1 MKHDSEILKRIKSYF
16 MRRKS
21 ADEAYKFEREME
33 RDPFLYEAM
42 EGFEDML
49 TSDIQQALDELD
61 DRLDEKEKKKFLVF
75 TWQAAAIGL
84 VLIVGV
90 SVFAILGS
98 ENDEPESYTIDDT
111 NYNPRNVNPSF
122 TDMDKIKDSYAVDE
136 TADSSDQIEESTQS
150 NEIDFAVSE
159 TAPKKE
165 VQMQDAPAESRFN
178 ADATYKKPQQTKAD
192 SEPINELGEVAVD
205 EIAMQEDVSEK
216 TAAPA
221 LKSVST
227 IEEAVSTRNKAEKK
241 SSASPEG
248 GMSSY
253 QSYLKKNL
261 QKSTGMPNGSVVV
274 TFEFDKDGTPRKV
287 AIAKSLCT
295 ACDAEAIRLIENGPK
310 WNVEDRKE
318 RISIA
323 VPFSN

>member
-1 MKHDSEILKRIKSYF
+1 MKHDSDILKRIKSYF

-21 ADEAYKFEREME
+21 AEEAYKFEREME

-61 DRLDEKEKKKFLVF
+61 DRLDEKQKKKFIVF

-98 ENDEPESYTIDDT
+98 GNDEAETYSIEEI
-111 NYNPRNVNPSF
+111 NYSPRNVKPSF
-122 TDMDKIKDSYAVDE
+122 NDMDEVKDTYASE
-136 TADSSDQIEESTQS
+136 EAEESSEGDEAPTKS
-150 NEIDFAVSE
+150 KALDFAVNEPTPVKEVRIQEDSKE
-159 TAPKKE
+159 SMPTADLTPKK
-165 VQMQDAPAESRFN
+165 
-178 ADATYKKPQQTKAD
+178 TQQEQAI
-192 SEPINELGEVAVD
+192 SEPIQDKAEAIVD
-205 EIAMQEDVSEK
+205 EIAMQENVSES

-221 LKSVST
+221 LKAASASEEIVSVRSN
-227 IEEAVSTRNKAEKK
+227 AKNKPT
-241 SSASPEG
+241 SSPEG
-248 GMSSY
+248 GMASY
-253 QSYLKKNL
+253 QSYLKRNL
-261 QKSTGMPNGSVVV
+261 QKSTGMPDGSVVV

-287 AIAKSLCT
+287 QIAKSLCT
-295 ACDAEAIRLIENGPK
+295 ACDAEAIRLIESGPK

-318 RISIA
+318 RVS
-323 VPFSN
+323 VTVSF

>member
-1 MKHDSEILKRIKSYF
+1 MKHDSDILKRIKSYF
-16 MRRKS
+16 IRRKS
-21 ADEAYKFEREME
+21 AEEAYKFEREME

-84 VLIVGV
+84 VLVVGV

-98 ENDEPESYTIDDT
+98 ENDEPESYTVDDT

-122 TDMDKIKDSYAVDE
+122 SDMDEVKDTYAVDE
-136 TADSSDQIEESTQS
+136 TSESSDQIEESTQP
-150 NEIDFAVSE
+150 NEMDFAANE
-159 TAPKKE
+159 PAQKKE
-165 VQMQDAPAESRFN
+165 ILTQDAQAESRFN
-178 ADATYKKPQQTKAD
+178 ADVTNKKPQQVKAD
-192 SEPINELGEVAVD
+192 SEPVNEPTKVTVD
-205 EIAMQEDVSEK
+205 EIAMQEDVSET

-221 LKSVST
+221 LKASSTAEEIVS
-227 IEEAVSTRNKAEKK
+227 ARSKAKNKPT
-241 SSASPEG
+241 SSPEG
-248 GMSSY
+248 GMASY
-253 QSYLKKNL
+253 QSYLKRNL
-261 QKSTGMPNGSVVV
+261 QKSTGMPDGSVVV

-287 AIAKSLCT
+287 EVAKSLCT
-295 ACDAEAIRLIENGPK
+295 ACDAEAVRLIENGPK

-318 RISIA
+318 RVS
-323 VPFSN
+323 VTVSF